1 MIRCVILKLKEM
13 RFLSVLFFFMV
24 SCLGYAQV
32 TITGVITD
40 ENSLPLKDAH
50 VHIANKTTSTN
61 ASGSYVLSGIPMGKQ
76 KLYISYIGYD
86 AIEEILEI
94 STDLTINRQ
103 MQIDITKLDAVVIQ
117 QITNTKSVS
126 SNEQIL
132 KSATIE
138 KFSNQTLG
146 DALKEVSGVSI
157 LKTGSTIVKPVINGL
172 HSSRV
177 PIINN
182 NVRLEDQQWG
192 TEHAPNFD
200 INSAGKITVIKGAS
214 ALQYGGDAIGGVV
227 IIEPEIIK
235 KDTLVGKT
243 ILNLASN
250 GRGGSLS
257 SSIQK
262 GNQYGWSWNALGTFK
277 YLGDRETPEY
287 VLSNT
292 GNREQNF
299 SGGFRFAKEKY
310 NFNAM
315 YSFYNAQIGILRAS
329 HIGNVNDLYNSI
341 NNQQPIVT
349 EPFTYTIDVP
359 KQEVQHHL
367 AKINYQRWLNDNSS
381 IDLQYAFQFNNRLE
395 FDIRRSSA
403 NNDKAALD
411 LELATHTFLSDYK
424 TSIGNWKL
432 KSGLNLGYQNN
443 FANPKTGVRPLIP
456 SYEKWDAGLYGISV
470 YKFDNA
476 TSLESGIR
484 YDFSTIEA
492 TKYYLKSRWMERG
505 YDAEFSNFIV
515 GEDGNQWLTKPNFD
529 YHNISANIGLKKQFH
544 HEMEWLINVSLA
556 SRNPNPSELFSDGLH
571 HSTGQIELGDLRL
584 KKEQAYKF
592 NTTFKKDWKSFTFQ
606 INPFVNRIANFMYLQ
621 PIGFE
626 TTIRGAFP
634 VWEFKQTEALL
645 TGLDVNTTW
654 NISNHFSH
662 ELGMA
667 YVNGQN
673 LSTDEYLIDMP
684 PFVMNNKIQYKNESW
699 FNFVSELKSELVFRQ
714 SQFPNY
720 NFETNIVVNDELSP
734 VLVDIS
740 SSPKGYHLLHLYSE
754 MTFKISPKNSLTTS
768 FSIQNLTNTTYR
780 DYLNRQRFFADEMG
794 RNIQIQLKFN
804 Y

>member
-1 MIRCVILKLKEM
+1 MIRCCSFKLKEM
-13 RFLSVLFFFMV
+13 RFLSILFFFLV
-24 SCLGYAQV
+24 GFFGYAQV
-32 TITGVITD
+32 TITGVISD
-40 ENSLPLKDAH
+40 ENGLPLRDAH
-50 VHIANKTTSTN
+50 VHIANKTTSTDVN
-61 ASGSYVLSGIPMGKQ
+61 GSYVLSGIPKGKQ
-76 KLYISYIGYD
+76 KLYISFIGYH
-86 AIEEILEI
+86 AIEETIEI

-103 MQIDITKLDAVVIQ
+103 LILDVTKLDD
-117 QITNTKSVS
+117 ITIRQLSNSKSES
-126 SNEQIL
+126 SNEQVL

-146 DALKEVSGVSI
+146 EALKEVSGVSI

-172 HSSRV
+172 HSNRV

-200 INSAGKITVIKGAS
+200 INAAGKITVIKGAS
-214 ALQYGGDAIGGVV
+214 ALQYGGDAIGGIVV
-227 IIEPEIIK
+227 IEPEVIK

-250 GRGGSLS
+250 GMAGSLS
-257 SSIQK
+257 SSLQK
-262 GNQYGWSWNALGTFK
+262 GNRYGWSWNALGTFK
-277 YLGDRETPEY
+277 YLGDSETPDY
-287 VLSNT
+287 VLSNS

-299 SGGFRFAKEKY
+299 SGGIRYAQEKY

-315 YSFYNAQIGILRAS
+315 YSFYNAQIGIIKAS

-341 NNQQPIVT
+341 NNQQPSVI
-349 EPFTYTIDVP
+349 EPFTYSIDAP

-367 AKINYQRWLNDNSS
+367 AKVNYQRWMSENTS
-381 IDLQYAFQFNNRLE
+381 IDFQYAFQFNNRLE
-395 FDIRRSSA
+395 FDVRRSSA

-411 LELATHTFLSDYK
+411 LQLATHTFLANYR
-424 TSIGNWKL
+424 TNVGNWRL

-456 SYEKWDAGLYGISV
+456 SYQKLDAGLYGIAV
-470 YKFDNA
+470 YKFDYA

-484 YDFSTIEA
+484 YDFSTIKA
-492 TKYYLKSRWMERG
+492 TKYYLKSRWNERG
-505 YDAEFSNFIV
+505 YDAEFSHFIV
-515 GEDGNQWLTKPNFD
+515 GDEGNQWLTKPTFD
-529 YHNISANIGLKKQFH
+529 YHNITANIGFRKQFH
-544 HEMEWLINVSLA
+544 HEMEWLVNVSLA

-584 KKEQAYKF
+584 EKEQAYKF
-592 NTTFKKDWKSFTFQ
+592 NTTFKKDWKSFQ
-606 INPFVNRIANFMYLQ
+606 VQLNPFINRISNFIYLQ
-621 PIGFE
+621 PTGFE

-645 TGLDVNTTW
+645 AGFDVNTKW
-654 NISNHFSH
+654 EISNHFSH

-684 PFVMNNKIQYKNESW
+684 PFVINNKIQYKNESW
-699 FNFVSELKSELVFRQ
+699 FNFLGELKSEIVFRQ
-714 SQFPNY
+714 NQFPNY
-720 NFETNIVVNDELSP
+720 NFETNIVVNNTLTP
-734 VLVDIS
+734 VIVDIS
-740 SSPKGYHLLHLYSE
+740 SPPNGYHLLHLYSE
-754 MTFKISPKNSLTTS
+754 MTFKINKRNSLTTS
-768 FSIQNLTNTTYR
+768 FSIQNIMNTTYR
-780 DYLNRQRFFADEMG
+780 DYLNRQRFYADEMG
-794 RNIQIQLKFN
+794 RNVQIQLKFN

>member
-1 MIRCVILKLKEM
+1 MIRCCSFKLKEM
-13 RFLSVLFFFMV
+13 RFLSILFFFLV
-24 SCLGYAQV
+24 GFFGYAQV
-32 TITGVITD
+32 TVTGVISD
-40 ENSLPLKDAH
+40 ENGLPLRDAH
-50 VHIANKTTSTN
+50 VHIANKTTSTDVN
-61 ASGSYVLSGIPMGKQ
+61 GSYVLSGIPKGKQ
-76 KLYISYIGYD
+76 KLYISFIGYH
-86 AIEEILEI
+86 AIEETIEI

-103 MQIDITKLDAVVIQ
+103 LKLDVTKLDD
-117 QITNTKSVS
+117 ITIRQLSNSKSES
-126 SNEQIL
+126 SNEQVL

-146 DALKEVSGVSI
+146 EALKEVSGVSI

-172 HSSRV
+172 HSNRV

-192 TEHAPNFD
+192 TEHAPNLD

-214 ALQYGGDAIGGVV
+214 ALQYGGDAIGGIVV
-227 IIEPEIIK
+227 IEPEVIK

-250 GRGGSLS
+250 GMGGSLS
-257 SSIQK
+257 SSLQK
-262 GNQYGWSWNALGTFK
+262 GNRYGWSWNALGTFK
-277 YLGDRETPEY
+277 YLGDRETPDY
-287 VLSNT
+287 VLSNS

-299 SGGFRFAKEKY
+299 SGGIRYAQEKY

-315 YSFYNAQIGILRAS
+315 YSFYNAQIGIIKAS

-341 NNQQPIVT
+341 NNQQPSVI
-349 EPFTYTIDVP
+349 EPFTYSIDAP

-367 AKINYQRWLNDNSS
+367 AKLNYQRWLSENAS
-381 IDLQYAFQFNNRLE
+381 IDFQYAFQFNNRLE
-395 FDIRRSSA
+395 FDVRRSSA

-411 LELATHTFLSDYK
+411 LQLATHTFLADYK
-424 TSIGNWKL
+424 TNIGNWRL

-456 SYEKWDAGLYGISV
+456 SYEKLDAGLYGIAV
-470 YKFDNA
+470 YKLDNA

-492 TKYYLKSRWMERG
+492 TKYYLKSRWNERG
-505 YDAEFSNFIV
+505 YDAEFSHFIV
-515 GEDGNQWLTKPNFD
+515 GDEGNQWLTKPTFD
-529 YHNISANIGLKKQFH
+529 YHNITANIGFRKQFH
-544 HEMEWLINVSLA
+544 HEMEWLVNVSLA

-571 HSTGQIELGDLRL
+571 HSTGQVELGDLRL

-592 NTTFKKDWKSFTFQ
+592 NTTFNKDWKSFRIQ
-606 INPFVNRIANFMYLQ
+606 INPFINRISNFIYLQ
-621 PIGFE
+621 PTGFE

-645 TGLDVNTTW
+645 AGFDVNTKW
-654 NISNHFSH
+654 EISNHFSH

-684 PFVMNNKIQYKNESW
+684 PFVITNKIQYKKESW
-699 FNFVSELKSELVFRQ
+699 FNFVGELKSEVVFRQ
-714 SQFPNY
+714 NQFPNY
-720 NFETNIVVNDELSP
+720 NFETNIVVDDALTP

-740 SSPKGYHLLHLYSE
+740 SPPKGYHLLHFYSE
-754 MTFKISPKNSLTTS
+754 MTFKINKKNSLTTS
-768 FSIQNLTNTTYR
+768 LSIQNIMNTTYR
-780 DYLNRQRFFADEMG
+780 DYLNRQRFYADEMG
-794 RNIQIQLKFN
+794 RNVQIQLKFN

>member
-1 MIRCVILKLKEM
+1 MIRCCSFKLKEM
-13 RFLSVLFFFMV
+13 RFLSIKFFFLV
-24 SCLGYAQV
+24 GFFGYAQV
-32 TITGVITD
+32 TITGVISD
-40 ENSLPLKDAH
+40 ENGLPLRDAH
-50 VHIANKTTSTN
+50 VHIANKTTSTDIN
-61 ASGSYVLSGIPMGKQ
+61 GSYVLSGIPKGKQ
-76 KLYISYIGYD
+76 KLYISFIGYH
-86 AIEEILEI
+86 AIEETIEI
-94 STDLTINRQ
+94 SSDLTINRQ
-103 MQIDITKLDAVVIQ
+103 LKLDVTKLDDITIQ
-117 QITNTKSVS
+117 HLSNSKSES
-126 SNEQIL
+126 SNEQVL

-146 DALKEVSGVSI
+146 EALKEVSGVSI

-172 HSSRV
+172 HSNRV

-200 INSAGKITVIKGAS
+200 INAAGKITVIKGAS
-214 ALQYGGDAIGGVV
+214 ALQYGGDAIGGIV
-227 IIEPEIIK
+227 IIEPEVIK

-250 GRGGSLS
+250 GMGGSLS
-257 SSIQK
+257 SSLQK
-262 GNQYGWSWNALGTFK
+262 GKRYGWSWNALGTFK
-277 YLGDRETPEY
+277 YLGDRETPDY
-287 VLSNT
+287 VLSNS

-299 SGGFRFAKEKY
+299 SGGIRYAQEKY

-315 YSFYNAQIGILRAS
+315 YSFYNAQIGIIKAS

-341 NNQQPIVT
+341 NNQQPSVI
-349 EPFTYTIDVP
+349 EPFTYSIDAP

-367 AKINYQRWLNDNSS
+367 AKLNYQRWLSENSS
-381 IDLQYAFQFNNRLE
+381 IDFQYAFQFNNRLE
-395 FDIRRSSA
+395 FDVRRSSA

-411 LELATHTFLSDYK
+411 LQLATHTFLTDYK

-443 FANPKTGVRPLIP
+443 FANPETGVRPLIP
-456 SYEKWDAGLYGISV
+456 SYEKLDASLYGIAV

-492 TKYYLKSRWMERG
+492 TKYYLKSRWNERG
-505 YDAEFSNFIV
+505 YDAEFSHFIV
-515 GEDGNQWLTKPNFD
+515 GEEGNQWLTKPTFD
-529 YHNISANIGLKKQFH
+529 YHNITANIGFRKQFH
-544 HEMEWLINVSLA
+544 HEMEWLVNVSLA

-584 KKEQAYKF
+584 EKEQAYKF
-592 NTTFKKDWKSFTFQ
+592 NTTFKKDWKSFQ
-606 INPFVNRIANFMYLQ
+606 AQLNPFINRISNFIYLQ
-621 PIGFE
+621 PTGFE

-645 TGLDVNTTW
+645 TGFDVNSKW
-654 NISNHFSH
+654 DISNHFSH
-662 ELGMA
+662 ELGLA

-684 PFVMNNKIQYKNESW
+684 PFVINNKIQYKNQSW
-699 FNFVSELKSELVFRQ
+699 FNFVSELKSEIVFRQ
-714 SQFPNY
+714 NQFPNY
-720 NFETNIVVNDELSP
+720 NFETNIVVNNELTP

-740 SSPKGYHLLHLYSE
+740 SPPKGYHLLHFYSE
-754 MTFKISPKNSLTTS
+754 MTFKINKKNSLTTS
-768 FSIQNLTNTTYR
+768 FSVQNIMNTTYR
-780 DYLNRQRFFADEMG
+780 DYLNRQRFYVDEMD
-794 RNIQIQLKFN
+794 RNVQIQLKFN

>member
-1 MIRCVILKLKEM
+1 M
-13 RFLSVLFFFMV
+13 RFLSILFFFLV
-24 SCLGYAQV
+24 GYFGYAQV
-32 TITGVITD
+32 TITGVISD
-40 ENSLPLKDAH
+40 ENGLPLRDAH
-50 VHIANKTTSTN
+50 VHIANKTTSTDVN
-61 ASGSYVLSGIPMGKQ
+61 GSYVLSGIPKGKQ
-76 KLYISYIGYD
+76 KLYISFIGYH
-86 AIEEILEI
+86 AIEETIEI

-103 MQIDITKLDAVVIQ
+103 LKLDITKLDD
-117 QITNTKSVS
+117 ITIRQLSNSKSES
-126 SNEQIL
+126 SNEQVL

-146 DALKEVSGVSI
+146 EALKEVSGVSI

-172 HSSRV
+172 HSNRV

-214 ALQYGGDAIGGVV
+214 ALQYGGDAIGGIVV
-227 IIEPEIIK
+227 IEPEVIK
-235 KDTLVGKT
+235 KDTLVVKT

-250 GRGGSLS
+250 GMGGSLS
-257 SSIQK
+257 SSLQK
-262 GNQYGWSWNALGTFK
+262 GNRYGWSWNALGTFK
-277 YLGDRETPEY
+277 YLGDRETPDY
-287 VLSNT
+287 VLSNS

-299 SGGFRFAKEKY
+299 SGGIRYAQEKY

-315 YSFYNAQIGILRAS
+315 YSFYNAQIGIIKAS

-341 NNQQPIVT
+341 NNQQPSVI
-349 EPFTYTIDVP
+349 EPFTYSIDAP

-367 AKINYQRWLNDNSS
+367 AKVNYQRWLNENAS
-381 IDLQYAFQFNNRLE
+381 IDFQYSFQFNNRLE
-395 FDIRRSSA
+395 FDVRRSSA

-411 LELATHTFLSDYK
+411 LQLATHTFLADYK
-424 TSIGNWKL
+424 TNIGNWRL

-456 SYEKWDAGLYGISV
+456 SYEKLDAGLYGIAV

-492 TKYYLKSRWMERG
+492 TKYYLKSRWTERG
-505 YDAEFSNFIV
+505 YDAEFSHFIV
-515 GEDGNQWLTKPNFD
+515 DEEGNQWLTKPTFD
-529 YHNISANIGLKKQFH
+529 YHNITANIGFRKQFH
-544 HEMEWLINVSLA
+544 HEMEWLVNVSLA

-571 HSTGQIELGDLRL
+571 HSTGQVELGDLRL

-592 NTTFKKDWKSFTFQ
+592 NTTFNKDWKSFRLQ
-606 INPFVNRIANFMYLQ
+606 INPFINRISNFIYLQ
-621 PIGFE
+621 PTGFE

-645 TGLDVNTTW
+645 TGFDVNTKW

-673 LSTDEYLIDMP
+673 LSTNEYLIDMP
-684 PFVMNNKIQYKNESW
+684 PFVINNKIQYKKESW
-699 FNFVSELKSELVFRQ
+699 FGFVSELKSEVVFRQ
-714 SQFPNY
+714 NQFPNY
-720 NFETNIVVNDELSP
+720 NFETNIVTNNTLTP
-734 VLVDIS
+734 VVVDIS
-740 SSPKGYHLLHLYSE
+740 SPPKGYHLLHFYSE
-754 MTFKISPKNSLTTS
+754 MTFKINKKNSLTTS
-768 FSIQNLTNTTYR
+768 FSVQNIMNTTYR
-780 DYLNRQRFFADEMG
+780 DYLNRQRFYVDEMG
-794 RNIQIQLKFN
+794 RNVQVQLKFN

>member
-1 MIRCVILKLKEM
+1 M
-13 RFLSVLFFFMV
+13 RFLSILFFFLV
-24 SCLGYAQV
+24 GFFGYAQV
-32 TITGVITD
+32 TITGVISD
-40 ENSLPLKDAH
+40 ENGLPLRDAH
-50 VHIANKTTSTN
+50 VHIANKTTSTDAN
-61 ASGSYVLSGIPMGKQ
+61 GTYVLSGIPKGKQ
-76 KLYISYIGYD
+76 KLYISFIGYY
-86 AIEEILEI
+86 AIEETIEI

-103 MQIDITKLDAVVIQ
+103 LKLDVTKLDD
-117 QITNTKSVS
+117 ITIRQLSNSKSES
-126 SNEQIL
+126 SNEQVL

-146 DALKEVSGVSI
+146 EALKEVSGVSI

-172 HSSRV
+172 HSNRV

-200 INSAGKITVIKGAS
+200 INAAGKITVIKGAS
-214 ALQYGGDAIGGVV
+214 ALQYGGDAIGGIVV
-227 IIEPEIIK
+227 IEPEVIK

-250 GRGGSLS
+250 GMGGSLS
-257 SSIQK
+257 SSLQK
-262 GNQYGWSWNALGTFK
+262 GNRYGWSWNALGTFK
-277 YLGDRETPEY
+277 YLGDRETPDY
-287 VLSNT
+287 VLSNS

-299 SGGFRFAKEKY
+299 SGGIRYAQEKY

-315 YSFYNAQIGILRAS
+315 YSFYNAQIGIIKAS

-341 NNQQPIVT
+341 NNQQPSVI
-349 EPFTYTIDVP
+349 EPFTYSIDAP

-367 AKINYQRWLNDNSS
+367 AKVNYQRWLSENTS
-381 IDLQYAFQFNNRLE
+381 IDFQYAFQFNNRLE
-395 FDIRRSSA
+395 FDVRR
-403 NNDKAALD
+403 NEENTNKAALD
-411 LELATHTFLSDYK
+411 LQLATHTFLTDYK
-424 TSIGNWKL
+424 TSIGNWRL

-456 SYEKWDAGLYGISV
+456 SYEKLDAGLYGIAV

-492 TKYYLKSRWMERG
+492 TKYYLKSRWTERG
-505 YDAEFSNFIV
+505 YDAEFAHFIV
-515 GEDGNQWLTKPNFD
+515 GEEGNQWLTKPTFD
-529 YHNISANIGLKKQFH
+529 YHNITANIGFRKQFH
-544 HEMEWLINVSLA
+544 HEMEWLVNVSLA

-592 NTTFKKDWKSFTFQ
+592 NTTFNKDWKSFSIQ
-606 INPFVNRIANFMYLQ
+606 INPFINRISNFIYLQ
-621 PIGFE
+621 PTGFE

-645 TGLDVNTTW
+645 TGFDVNSKW
-654 NISNHFSH
+654 EISNHFSH
-662 ELGMA
+662 ELGLA

-684 PFVMNNKIQYKNESW
+684 PFVINNKIRYKKESW
-699 FNFVSELKSELVFRQ
+699 FNFVSELKSEIVFRQ
-714 SQFPNY
+714 NQFPNY
-720 NFETNIVVNDELSP
+720 NFETNIVIDDALTP

-740 SSPKGYHLLHLYSE
+740 SPPKGYHLLHFYSE
-754 MTFKISPKNSLTTS
+754 MTFKINKKNSLTTS
-768 FSIQNLTNTTYR
+768 FSVQNIMNTTYR
-780 DYLNRQRFFADEMG
+780 DYLNRQRFYADEMG
-794 RNIQIQLKFN
+794 RNVQIQLKFN

>member
-1 MIRCVILKLKEM
+1 M
-13 RFLSVLFFFMV
+13 RFISILFFFLV
-24 SCLGYAQV
+24 GFFGYAQV
-32 TITGVITD
+32 TITGVISD
-40 ENSLPLKDAH
+40 ENGLPLRDAH
-50 VHIANKTTSTN
+50 VHIANKTTSTDVN
-61 ASGSYVLSGIPMGKQ
+61 GSYVLSDIPKGKQ
-76 KLYISYIGYD
+76 KLYISFIGYHGI
-86 AIEEILEI
+86 AETIEI

-103 MQIDITKLDAVVIQ
+103 LKLDVTKLEDITIQ
-117 QITNTKSVS
+117 QLSNSKSES
-126 SNEQIL
+126 SNEQVL

-146 DALKEVSGVSI
+146 EALKEVSGVSI

-172 HSSRV
+172 HSNRV

-200 INSAGKITVIKGAS
+200 INTAGKITVIKGAS
-214 ALQYGGDAIGGVV
+214 ALQYGGDAIGGIVV
-227 IIEPEIIK
+227 IEPEVIK

-243 ILNLASN
+243 ILNLATN
-250 GRGGSLS
+250 GMGGSLS
-257 SSIQK
+257 SSLQK
-262 GNQYGWSWNALGTFK
+262 GNRYGWSWNALGTFK
-277 YLGDRETPEY
+277 YLGDRETPDY
-287 VLSNT
+287 VLSNS

-299 SGGFRFAKEKY
+299 SGGIRFAKEKY

-315 YSFYNAQIGILRAS
+315 YSFYNAQIGIIKAS

-341 NNQQPIVT
+341 NNQQPSVIV
-349 EPFTYTIDVP
+349 PFSYSIDAP

-367 AKINYQRWLNDNSS
+367 AKINFQRWLSENTS

-395 FDIRRSSA
+395 FDVRRTSTTTK
-403 NNDKAALD
+403 KAALD
-411 LELATHTFLSDYK
+411 LQLATHTFLADYK
-424 TSIGNWKL
+424 TVIGNWRL

-443 FANPKTGVRPLIP
+443 FANPETGVRPLIP
-456 SYEKWDAGLYGISV
+456 SYEKLDAGLYGIAV

-492 TKYYLKSRWMERG
+492 TKYYLKSRWIERG
-505 YDAEFSNFIV
+505 YDAEFSHFIV
-515 GEDGNQWLTKPNFD
+515 GDEGNQWLTKPTFD
-529 YHNISANIGLKKQFH
+529 YHNFTANIGFKKQLH
-544 HEMEWLINVSLA
+544 HEMEWLVNVSLA

-584 KKEQAYKF
+584 EKEQAYKF
-592 NTTFKKDWKSFTFQ
+592 NTTFKKDWKLFQ
-606 INPFVNRIANFMYLQ
+606 VQLNPFINRISNFIYLQ

-645 TGLDVNTTW
+645 TGFDVNTKWT
-654 NISNHFSH
+654 ISNHFSH
-662 ELGMA
+662 ELGLA

-684 PFVMNNKIQYKNESW
+684 PLVINNKIQYKNESW
-699 FNFVSELKSELVFRQ
+699 FNLVAELKSELVFRQ
-714 SQFPNY
+714 NHFPNY
-720 NFETNIVVNDELSP
+720 NFETNIIVNNALTP

-740 SSPKGYHLLHLYSE
+740 SPPKGYHLLHFYSE
-754 MTFKISPKNSLTTS
+754 MTFKINKKNSLTTS
-768 FSIQNLTNTTYR
+768 FSVQNIGNTTYR
-780 DYLNRQRFFADEMG
+780 DYLNRQRFFVDEMG

>member
-1 MIRCVILKLKEM
+1 M
-13 RFLSVLFFFMV
+13 RFLSILFFFLV
-24 SCLGYAQV
+24 GFFGYAQV
-32 TITGVITD
+32 TITGVISD
-40 ENSLPLKDAH
+40 ENGLPLRDAH
-50 VHIANKTTSTN
+50 VHIANKTTSTDVN
-61 ASGSYVLSGIPMGKQ
+61 GSYVLSGIPKGKQ
-76 KLYISYIGYD
+76 KLYISFIGYN
-86 AIEEILEI
+86 AIAETIEI

-103 MQIDITKLDAVVIQ
+103 LKLDVTKLEDITIQ
-117 QITNTKSVS
+117 QLSNSKSES
-126 SNEQIL
+126 SNEQVL

-146 DALKEVSGVSI
+146 EALKEVSGVSI

-200 INSAGKITVIKGAS
+200 INAAGKITVIKGAS
-214 ALQYGGDAIGGVV
+214 ALQYGGDAIGGIVV
-227 IIEPEIIK
+227 IEPEVIK

-243 ILNLASN
+243 ILNLATN
-250 GRGGSLS
+250 GMGGSLS
-257 SSIQK
+257 SSLQK
-262 GNQYGWSWNALGTFK
+262 GNRYGWSWNALGTFK
-277 YLGDRETPEY
+277 YLGDRETHDY
-287 VLSNT
+287 VLSNS

-299 SGGFRFAKEKY
+299 SGGIRFAKEKY

-315 YSFYNAQIGILRAS
+315 YSFYNAQIGIIKAS

-341 NNQQPIVT
+341 NNQQPSVI
-349 EPFTYTIDVP
+349 EPFSYSIDAP

-367 AKINYQRWLNDNSS
+367 AKINFQRWLSENTS

-395 FDIRRSSA
+395 FDVRRTSA
-403 NNDKAALD
+403 TTKKAALD
-411 LELATHTFLSDYK
+411 LQLATHTFLADYK
-424 TSIGNWKL
+424 KVIGNWRL

-443 FANPKTGVRPLIP
+443 FASPETGVRPLIP
-456 SYEKWDAGLYGISV
+456 SYEKLDAGIYGIAV

-492 TKYYLKSRWMERG
+492 TKYYLKSRWIERG
-505 YDAEFSNFIV
+505 YDAEFSHFIV
-515 GEDGNQWLTKPNFD
+515 GDEGNQWLTKPTFD
-529 YHNISANIGLKKQFH
+529 YHNFTANIGFKKQLH
-544 HEMEWLINVSLA
+544 HEMEWLVNVSLA

-584 KKEQAYKF
+584 EKEQAYKF
-592 NTTFKKDWKSFTFQ
+592 NTTFKKDWKLFQ
-606 INPFVNRIANFMYLQ
+606 VQLNPFINRISNFIYLQ

-645 TGLDVNTTW
+645 TGFDVNTKWT
-654 NISNHFSH
+654 ISNHFSH
-662 ELGMA
+662 ELGLA

-673 LSTDEYLIDMP
+673 LNTNEYLIDMP
-684 PFVMNNKIQYKNESW
+684 PFVINNKIQYKNESW
-699 FNFVSELKSELVFRQ
+699 FNLVAGLKSELVFRQ
-714 SQFPNY
+714 NHFPNY
-720 NFETNIVVNDELSP
+720 NFETNIIVNNALTP

-740 SSPKGYHLLHLYSE
+740 FPPKGYHLLHFYSE
-754 MTFKISPKNSLTTS
+754 MTFKINKKNSLTTS
-768 FSIQNLTNTTYR
+768 YSVQNIGNTTYR
-780 DYLNRQRFFADEMG
+780 DYLNRQRFFVDEMG

>member
-1 MIRCVILKLKEM
+1 M
-13 RFLSVLFFFMV
+13 RFLSILFFFLV
-24 SCLGYAQV
+24 GFFGYAQV
-32 TITGVITD
+32 TITGVISD
-40 ENSLPLKDAH
+40 ENGLPLRDAH
-50 VHIANKTTSTN
+50 VHIANKTTSTDVN
-61 ASGSYVLSGIPMGKQ
+61 GSYVLSDIPKGKQ
-76 KLYISYIGYD
+76 KLYISFIGYY
-86 AIEEILEI
+86 AIEETIEI

-103 MQIDITKLDAVVIQ
+103 LKLDITKLDDITIQ
-117 QITNTKSVS
+117 QLSNSKSES
-126 SNEQIL
+126 SNEQVL
-132 KSATIE
+132 KSAIIE

-146 DALKEVSGVSI
+146 EALKEVSGVSI

-172 HSSRV
+172 HSNRV

-200 INSAGKITVIKGAS
+200 INAAGKITVIKGAS
-214 ALQYGGDAIGGVV
+214 ALQYGGDAIGGIVV
-227 IIEPEIIK
+227 IEPEVIK

-250 GRGGSLS
+250 GMGGSLS
-257 SSIQK
+257 SSLQK
-262 GNQYGWSWNALGTFK
+262 GNRYGWSWNALGTFK
-277 YLGDRETPEY
+277 YLGDRETPDY
-287 VLSNT
+287 VLSNS

-299 SGGFRFAKEKY
+299 SGGIRFAKEKY

-315 YSFYNAQIGILRAS
+315 YSFYNAQIGIIKAS

-341 NNQQPIVT
+341 NNQEPSVI
-349 EPFTYTIDVP
+349 EPFTYSIDAP

-367 AKINYQRWLNDNSS
+367 AKVNYQRWLNENTS

-395 FDIRRSSA
+395 FDVRR
-403 NNDKAALD
+403 NDENTNKAALD
-411 LELATHTFLSDYK
+411 LQLATHTFLADYK
-424 TSIGNWKL
+424 TNVGNWRL

-456 SYEKWDAGLYGISV
+456 SYEKLDAGLYGIAV

-484 YDFSTIEA
+484 YDFSTITA
-492 TKYYLKSRWMERG
+492 TKYYLKSRWTERG
-505 YDAEFSNFIV
+505 YDAEFSHFIV
-515 GEDGNQWLTKPNFD
+515 GEEGNQWLTKPTFD
-529 YHNISANIGLKKQFH
+529 YHNITANIGFRKQFY
-544 HEMEWLINVSLA
+544 HEMEWLVNVSLA

-584 KKEQAYKF
+584 EKEQAYKF
-592 NTTFKKDWKSFTFQ
+592 NTTFNKDWKSFQ
-606 INPFVNRIANFMYLQ
+606 VQLNPFINRISNFIYLQ
-621 PIGFE
+621 PTGFE

-645 TGLDVNTTW
+645 TGFDVNTKW
-654 NISNHFSH
+654 EISNHFSH
-662 ELGMA
+662 ELGLA

-684 PFVMNNKIQYKNESW
+684 PFVINNKIQYKNESW
-699 FNFVSELKSELVFRQ
+699 FNFVSELKSEIVFRQ
-714 SQFPNY
+714 NQFPNY
-720 NFETNIVVNDELSP
+720 NFETNIVVDDALTP

-740 SSPKGYHLLHLYSE
+740 SPPKGYHLLHFYSE
-754 MTFKISPKNSLTTS
+754 MTFKINKKNSLTTS
-768 FSIQNLTNTTYR
+768 FSVQNIGNTTYR
-780 DYLNRQRFFADEMG
+780 DYLNLQRFFVDEMG

>member
-1 MIRCVILKLKEM
+1 M
-13 RFLSVLFFFMV
+13 RFLSILFFFLV
-24 SCLGYAQV
+24 GFFGYAQV
-32 TITGVITD
+32 TITGVISD
-40 ENSLPLKDAH
+40 ENGLPLRDAH
-50 VHIANKTTSTN
+50 VHIANKTTSTDAN
-61 ASGSYVLSGIPMGKQ
+61 GTYVLSGIPKGKQ
-76 KLYISYIGYD
+76 KLYISFIGYH
-86 AIEEILEI
+86 AIEETIEI

-103 MQIDITKLDAVVIQ
+103 LKLDITKLDD
-117 QITNTKSVS
+117 ITIRQLSNSKSES
-126 SNEQIL
+126 SNEQVL

-146 DALKEVSGVSI
+146 EALKEVSGVSI

-172 HSSRV
+172 HSNRV

-214 ALQYGGDAIGGVV
+214 ALQYGGDAIGGIVV
-227 IIEPEIIK
+227 IEPEVIK

-250 GRGGSLS
+250 GMGGSLS
-257 SSIQK
+257 SGLQK
-262 GNQYGWSWNALGTFK
+262 GNRYGWSWNALGTFK
-277 YLGDRETPEY
+277 YLGDRETPDY
-287 VLSNT
+287 VLSNS

-299 SGGFRFAKEKY
+299 SGGIHYAQEKY

-315 YSFYNAQIGILRAS
+315 YSFYNAQIGIIKAS

-341 NNQQPIVT
+341 DNQQPSVI
-349 EPFTYTIDVP
+349 EPFTYSIDAP

-367 AKINYQRWLNDNSS
+367 AKLNYQRWLSENTS
-381 IDLQYAFQFNNRLE
+381 IDFQYAFQFNNRLE
-395 FDIRRSSA
+395 FDVRRSSA

-411 LELATHTFLSDYK
+411 LQLATHTFLADYK
-424 TSIGNWKL
+424 TNIRNWRL

-456 SYEKWDAGLYGISV
+456 SYEKLDAGLYGIAV

-492 TKYYLKSRWMERG
+492 TKYYLKSRWTERG
-505 YDAEFSNFIV
+505 YDAEFSHFIV
-515 GEDGNQWLTKPNFD
+515 GEEGNQWLTKPTFD
-529 YHNISANIGLKKQFH
+529 YHNITANIGFRKQFH
-544 HEMEWLINVSLA
+544 HEMEWLVNVSLA

-584 KKEQAYKF
+584 EKEQAYKF
-592 NTTFKKDWKSFTFQ
+592 NTTFKKDWKSFSIQ
-606 INPFVNRIANFMYLQ
+606 INPFINRISNFIYLQ
-621 PIGFE
+621 PTGFE

-645 TGLDVNTTW
+645 TGFDVNTKW
-654 NISNHFSH
+654 EISNHFSH
-662 ELGMA
+662 ELGLA

-684 PFVMNNKIQYKNESW
+684 PFVINNKIQFKKESW
-699 FNFVSELKSELVFRQ
+699 LNFVSELKSEIVFRQ
-714 SQFPNY
+714 NQFPNY
-720 NFETNIVVNDELSP
+720 NFETNIIVDDELTP

-740 SSPKGYHLLHLYSE
+740 SPPKGYHLLHFYSE
-754 MTFKISPKNSLTTS
+754 MTFKINKKNSLTTS
-768 FSIQNLTNTTYR
+768 FSVQNIMNTTYR
-780 DYLNRQRFFADEMG
+780 DYLNRQRFFVDEMG
-794 RNIQIQLKFN
+794 RNVQIQLKFN

>member
-1 MIRCVILKLKEM
+1 M
-13 RFLSVLFFFMV
+13 RFLSILFFFLV
-24 SCLGYAQV
+24 GFFGYAQV
-32 TITGVITD
+32 TITGVISD
-40 ENSLPLKDAH
+40 ENGLPLRDAH
-50 VHIANKTTSTN
+50 VHIANKTTSTDVN
-61 ASGSYVLSGIPMGKQ
+61 GSYVLSGIPKGKQ
-76 KLYISYIGYD
+76 KLYISFIGYHGI
-86 AIEEILEI
+86 AETIEI

-103 MQIDITKLDAVVIQ
+103 LKLDVTKLEDITIQ
-117 QITNTKSVS
+117 QLSNSKSES
-126 SNEQIL
+126 SNEQVL

-146 DALKEVSGVSI
+146 EALKEVSGVSI

-200 INSAGKITVIKGAS
+200 INTAGKITVIKGAS
-214 ALQYGGDAIGGVV
+214 ALQYGGDAIGGIVV
-227 IIEPEIIK
+227 IEPEVIK

-243 ILNLASN
+243 ILNLATN
-250 GRGGSLS
+250 GMGGSLS
-257 SSIQK
+257 SSLQK
-262 GNQYGWSWNALGTFK
+262 GNRYGWSWNALGTYK
-277 YLGDRETPEY
+277 YLGDRETPDY
-287 VLSNT
+287 VLSNS

-299 SGGFRFAKEKY
+299 SGGIRFAKEKY
-310 NFNAM
+310 NFNTM
-315 YSFYNAQIGILRAS
+315 YSFYNAQIGIIKAS

-341 NNQQPIVT
+341 NNQQPSVI
-349 EPFTYTIDVP
+349 EPFSYSIDAP

-367 AKINYQRWLNDNSS
+367 AKINFQRWLSENTS

-395 FDIRRSSA
+395 FDVRRTSTTTK
-403 NNDKAALD
+403 KAALD
-411 LELATHTFLSDYK
+411 LQLATHTFLADYK
-424 TSIGNWKL
+424 TVIGNWRL

-443 FANPKTGVRPLIP
+443 FANPETGVRPLIP
-456 SYEKWDAGLYGISV
+456 SYEKLDAGLYGIAV

-492 TKYYLKSRWMERG
+492 TKYYLKSRWIERG
-505 YDAEFSNFIV
+505 YDAEFSHFIV
-515 GEDGNQWLTKPNFD
+515 GDEGNQWLTKPTFD
-529 YHNISANIGLKKQFH
+529 YHNFTANIGFKKQLH
-544 HEMEWLINVSLA
+544 HEMEWLVNVSLA

-592 NTTFKKDWKSFTFQ
+592 NTTFKKDWKLFQ
-606 INPFVNRIANFMYLQ
+606 VQLNPFINRISNFIYLQ

-645 TGLDVNTTW
+645 TGFDVNTKWT
-654 NISNHFSH
+654 ISNHFSH
-662 ELGMA
+662 ELGLA

-673 LSTDEYLIDMP
+673 LSTDKYLIDMP
-684 PFVMNNKIQYKNESW
+684 PFVINNKIQYKNESW
-699 FNFVSELKSELVFRQ
+699 FNLVAELKSELVFRQ
-714 SQFPNY
+714 NHFPNY
-720 NFETNIVVNDELSP
+720 NFETNIIVNNALTP

-740 SSPKGYHLLHLYSE
+740 SPPKGYHLLHFYSE
-754 MTFKISPKNSLTTS
+754 MTFKINKKNSLITS
-768 FSIQNLTNTTYR
+768 FSVQNIMNTTYR
-780 DYLNRQRFFADEMG
+780 DYLNRQRFFVDEMG

>member
-1 MIRCVILKLKEM
+1 M
-13 RFLSVLFFFMV
+13 RFLSILFFFLV
-24 SCLGYAQV
+24 GFFGYAQV
-32 TITGVITD
+32 TITGVISD
-40 ENSLPLKDAH
+40 ENGLPLRDAH
-50 VHIANKTTSTN
+50 VHIANKTTSTDVN
-61 ASGSYVLSGIPMGKQ
+61 GSYVLSGIPKGKQ
-76 KLYISYIGYD
+76 KLYISFIGYHGI
-86 AIEEILEI
+86 AETIEI

-103 MQIDITKLDAVVIQ
+103 LKLDVTKLEDITIQ
-117 QITNTKSVS
+117 QLSNSKSES
-126 SNEQIL
+126 SNEQVL

-146 DALKEVSGVSI
+146 EALKEVSGVSI

-200 INSAGKITVIKGAS
+200 INAAGKITVIKGAS
-214 ALQYGGDAIGGVV
+214 ALQYGGDAIGGIVV
-227 IIEPEIIK
+227 IEPEVIK

-243 ILNLASN
+243 ILNLATN
-250 GRGGSLS
+250 GMGGSLS
-257 SSIQK
+257 LSLQK
-262 GNQYGWSWNALGTFK
+262 GNRYGWSWNALGTFK
-277 YLGDRETPEY
+277 YLGDRETPDY
-287 VLSNT
+287 VLSNS

-299 SGGFRFAKEKY
+299 SGGIRFVKEKY

-315 YSFYNAQIGILRAS
+315 YSFYNAQIGIIKAS

-341 NNQQPIVT
+341 NNQQPSVI
-349 EPFTYTIDVP
+349 EPFSYSIDAP

-367 AKINYQRWLNDNSS
+367 AKINFQRWLSENTS

-395 FDIRRSSA
+395 FDIRRTSTTTK
-403 NNDKAALD
+403 KAALD
-411 LELATHTFLSDYK
+411 LQLATHTFLADYK
-424 TSIGNWKL
+424 TVIGNWRL

-443 FANPKTGVRPLIP
+443 FANPETGVRPLIP
-456 SYEKWDAGLYGISV
+456 SYEKLDAGLYGIAV

-492 TKYYLKSRWMERG
+492 TKYYLKSRWIERG
-505 YDAEFSNFIV
+505 YDAEFSHFIV
-515 GEDGNQWLTKPNFD
+515 GDEGNQWLTKPTFD
-529 YHNISANIGLKKQFH
+529 YHNFTANIGFKKQLH
-544 HEMEWLINVSLA
+544 HEMEWLVNVSLA

-584 KKEQAYKF
+584 EKEQAYKF
-592 NTTFKKDWKSFTFQ
+592 NTTFKKDWKLFQ
-606 INPFVNRIANFMYLQ
+606 VQLNPFINRISNFIYLQ

-645 TGLDVNTTW
+645 TGFDVNTKWT
-654 NISNHFSH
+654 ISNHFSH
-662 ELGMA
+662 ELGLA

-673 LSTDEYLIDMP
+673 LNTNEYLIDMP
-684 PFVMNNKIQYKNESW
+684 PFVINNKIQYKNESW
-699 FNFVSELKSELVFRQ
+699 FNLVAELKSELVFRQ
-714 SQFPNY
+714 NHFPNY
-720 NFETNIVVNDELSP
+720 NFETNIIVNNALTP

-740 SSPKGYHLLHLYSE
+740 SPPKGYHLLHFYSE
-754 MTFKISPKNSLTTS
+754 ITFKINKKNSLTTS
-768 FSIQNLTNTTYR
+768 FSVQNIGNTTYR
-780 DYLNRQRFFADEMG
+780 DYLNRQRFFVDEMG

>member
-1 MIRCVILKLKEM
+1 M
-13 RFLSVLFFFMV
+13 RFLSILFFF
-24 SCLGYAQV
+24 LIGFFGYAQV
-32 TITGVITD
+32 TITGVISD
-40 ENSLPLKDAH
+40 ENGLPLRDAH
-50 VHIANKTTSTN
+50 VHIANKTTSTDEN
-61 ASGSYVLSGIPMGKQ
+61 GSYVLSGIPKGKQ
-76 KLYISYIGYD
+76 KLYISFIGYH
-86 AIEEILEI
+86 AIEETIEI

-103 MQIDITKLDAVVIQ
+103 LKLDITKLDNITIQ
-117 QITNTKSVS
+117 QISNSKSES
-126 SNEQIL
+126 SNEHVL

-172 HSSRV
+172 HSNRV

-200 INSAGKITVIKGAS
+200 INAAGKITVIKGAS
-214 ALQYGGDAIGGVV
+214 ALQYGGDAIGGIVV
-227 IIEPEIIK
+227 IEPEVIK
-235 KDTLVGKT
+235 KNTLVGKT

-250 GRGGSLS
+250 GMGGSLS
-257 SSIQK
+257 SSLQK
-262 GNQYGWSWNALGTFK
+262 GNRYGWSWNALGTLK
-277 YLGDRETPEY
+277 YLGDRETPNY
-287 VLSNT
+287 VMSNS

-299 SGGFRFAKEKY
+299 SGGVRFAQEKY
-310 NFNAM
+310 NFDAI
-315 YSFYNAQIGILRAS
+315 YSFYNAQIGIIKAS

-341 NNQQPIVT
+341 NNQQPSVI
-349 EPFTYTIDVP
+349 EPFTYSIDAP

-367 AKINYQRWLNDNSS
+367 AKVNYQRWLNENAS
-381 IDLQYAFQFNNRLE
+381 IDFQYAFQFNNRLE
-395 FDIRRSSA
+395 FDVRRSSA

-411 LELATHTFLSDYK
+411 LQLTTHTFLADYK
-424 TSIGNWKL
+424 TNIGNWRL
-432 KSGLNLGYQNN
+432 KSGFNLGYQNN
-443 FANPKTGVRPLIP
+443 FANPETGVRPLIP
-456 SYEKWDAGLYGISV
+456 SYEKLDTGLYGIAV

-492 TKYYLKSRWMERG
+492 TKYYLKSRWNERG
-505 YDAEFSNFIV
+505 YDAEFSHFIV
-515 GEDGNQWLTKPNFD
+515 GEEGNQWLTKPTFD
-529 YHNISANIGLKKQFH
+529 YHNITANIGFRKQLH
-544 HEMEWLINVSLA
+544 HEMEWLVNVSLA

-584 KKEQAYKF
+584 EKEQAYKF
-592 NTTFKKDWKSFTFQ
+592 NTTFNKDWKSFRIQ
-606 INPFVNRIANFMYLQ
+606 INPFINRISNFIYLQ
-621 PIGFE
+621 PTGFE

-634 VWEFKQTEALL
+634 VWEFKQTEVLL
-645 TGLDVNTTW
+645 TGFDINTKWKIT
-654 NISNHFSH
+654 NHFSH

-673 LSTDEYLIDMP
+673 LSSDDYLIDMP
-684 PFVMNNKIQYKNESW
+684 PFVINNKIQYKNESW
-699 FNFVSELKSELVFRQ
+699 FNLVTELKSELVFRQ
-714 SQFPNY
+714 NQFPNY
-720 NFETNIVVNDELSP
+720 NFETNIVVNNELTP

-740 SSPKGYHLLHLYSE
+740 SPPKGYHLLHFYSE
-754 MTFKISPKNSLTTS
+754 MTFKINKKNSLTTS
-768 FSIQNLTNTTYR
+768 FSLQNIMDTTYR
-780 DYLNRQRFFADEMG
+780 DYLNRQRFFVDEMG

>member
-1 MIRCVILKLKEM
+1 MIRCVTLKLKEM
-13 RFLSVLFFFMV
+13 RFLSILFFFMV
-24 SCLGYAQV
+24 SCFGYAQV
-32 TITGVITD
+32 TITGVISD
-40 ENSLPLKDAH
+40 ENGLPLKDAH

-61 ASGSYVLSGIPMGKQ
+61 TNGSYVLSGIPIGKQ
-76 KLYISYIGYD
+76 KLYISYIGYN

-94 STDLTINRQ
+94 SADLTINRQ
-103 MQIDITKLDAVVIQ
+103 MTIDITKLDTVVIQ
-117 QITNTKSVS
+117 QNTNSKSES

-157 LKTGSTIVKPVINGL
+157 LKTGSAIVKPVINGL
-172 HSSRV
+172 HSNRV

-214 ALQYGGDAIGGVV
+214 ALQYGGDAIGGIV

-262 GNQYGWSWNALGTFK
+262 GNRYGWSWNALGTFK
-277 YLGDRETPEY
+277 YLGDRETPDY
-287 VLSNT
+287 VLSNS

-299 SGGFRFAKEKY
+299 SGGIRFAQEKY
-310 NFNAM
+310 SFNVM

-341 NNQQPIVT
+341 NNQQPSSN
-349 EPFTYTIDVP
+349 EPFTYSIDAP

-395 FDIRRSSA
+395 FDIRRNSA

-411 LELATHTFLSDYK
+411 LQLETHTFLADYK
-424 TSIGNWKL
+424 TTVGKWRL
-432 KSGLNLGYQNN
+432 KSGTNLGYQNN

-456 SYEKWDAGLYGISV
+456 SYEKLDAGLYGIAV

-476 TSLESGIR
+476 TAIESGIR

-505 YDAEFSNFIV
+505 YDTEFSHFIV
-515 GEDGNQWLTKPNFD
+515 GEQGNQWLTKPSFD
-529 YHNISANIGLKKQFH
+529 YHNITANIGLKKQFH
-544 HEMEWLINVSLA
+544 HEMEWLVNVSLA

-592 NTTFKKDWKSFTFQ
+592 NTTFKKDWKSFSVQ
-606 INPFVNRIANFMYLQ
+606 INPFINRISNFMYLQ

-645 TGLDVNTTW
+645 TGFDVNTKW

-662 ELGMA
+662 ELGLA

-684 PFVMNNKIQYKNESW
+684 PFVMNNKILYKNESW

-714 SQFPNY
+714 NQFPDY
-720 NFETNIVVNDELSP
+720 NFETNIIVNNALTP

-740 SSPKGYHLLHLYSE
+740 SPPKGYHLLHFYSE
-754 MTFKISPKNSLTTS
+754 MTFKVGKKNSLTTS
-768 FSIQNLTNTTYR
+768 FSLQNITNTTYR

-794 RNIQIQLKFN
+794 RNVQIQLKFN

>member
-1 MIRCVILKLKEM
+1 M
-13 RFLSVLFFFMV
+13 RFLSILFFFLV
-24 SCLGYAQV
+24 GFFGYAQV
-32 TITGVITD
+32 TITGVISD
-40 ENSLPLKDAH
+40 ENGLPLRDAH
-50 VHIANKTTSTN
+50 VHIANKTTSTDVN
-61 ASGSYVLSGIPMGKQ
+61 GSYVLSGIPKGKQ
-76 KLYISYIGYD
+76 KLYISFIGYHGI
-86 AIEEILEI
+86 AETIEI

-103 MQIDITKLDAVVIQ
+103 LKLDVTKLEDITIQ
-117 QITNTKSVS
+117 QLSNSKSES
-126 SNEQIL
+126 SNEQVL

-146 DALKEVSGVSI
+146 EALKEVSGVSI
-157 LKTGSTIVKPVINGL
+157 LKTGSTIVKTVINGL
-172 HSSRV
+172 NSSRV

-200 INSAGKITVIKGAS
+200 INTAGKITVIKGAS
-214 ALQYGGDAIGGVV
+214 ALQYGGDAIGGIVV
-227 IIEPEIIK
+227 IEPEVIK

-243 ILNLASN
+243 ILNLATN
-250 GRGGSLS
+250 GMGGSLS
-257 SSIQK
+257 SSLQK
-262 GNQYGWSWNALGTFK
+262 GNRYGWSWNALGTYK
-277 YLGDRETPEY
+277 YLGDRETPDY
-287 VLSNT
+287 VLSNS

-299 SGGFRFAKEKY
+299 SGGIRFAKEKY

-315 YSFYNAQIGILRAS
+315 YSFYNAQIGIIKAS

-341 NNQQPIVT
+341 NNQQPSVI
-349 EPFTYTIDVP
+349 EPFSYSIDAP

-367 AKINYQRWLNDNSS
+367 AKINFQRWLSENTS

-395 FDIRRSSA
+395 FDVRRTSTTTK
-403 NNDKAALD
+403 KAALD
-411 LELATHTFLSDYK
+411 LQLATHTFLADYK
-424 TSIGNWKL
+424 TVIGNWRL

-443 FANPKTGVRPLIP
+443 FANPETGVRPLIP
-456 SYEKWDAGLYGISV
+456 SYEKLDAGLYGIAV

-492 TKYYLKSRWMERG
+492 TKYYLKSRWIERG
-505 YDAEFSNFIV
+505 YDAEFSHFIV
-515 GEDGNQWLTKPNFD
+515 GDEGNQWLTKPTFD
-529 YHNISANIGLKKQFH
+529 YHNFTANIGFKKQLH
-544 HEMEWLINVSLA
+544 HEMEWLVNVSLA
-556 SRNPNPSELFSDGLH
+556 LRNPNPSELFSDGLH

-584 KKEQAYKF
+584 EKEQAYKF
-592 NTTFKKDWKSFTFQ
+592 NTTFKKDWKLFQ
-606 INPFVNRIANFMYLQ
+606 VQLNPFINRISNFIYLQ

-645 TGLDVNTTW
+645 TGFDVNTKWT
-654 NISNHFSH
+654 ISNHFSH
-662 ELGMA
+662 ELGLA

-684 PFVMNNKIQYKNESW
+684 PFVINNKIQYKNESW
-699 FNFVSELKSELVFRQ
+699 FNLVAELKSELVFRQ
-714 SQFPNY
+714 NHFPNY
-720 NFETNIVVNDELSP
+720 NFETNIIVNNALTP

-740 SSPKGYHLLHLYSE
+740 SPPKGYHLLHFYSE
-754 MTFKISPKNSLTTS
+754 MTFKINKKNSLTTS
-768 FSIQNLTNTTYR
+768 FSVQNIGNTTYR
-780 DYLNRQRFFADEMG
+780 DYLNRQRFFVDEMG

>member
-1 MIRCVILKLKEM
+1 M
-13 RFLSVLFFFMV
+13 RFLSILCFFLVGFF
-24 SCLGYAQV
+24 GYAQV
-32 TITGVITD
+32 TITGVISD
-40 ENSLPLKDAH
+40 ENGLPLRDAH

-61 ASGSYVLSGIPMGKQ
+61 VNGSYVLSGIPKGKQ
-76 KLYISYIGYD
+76 KLYISFIGYYPI
-86 AIEEILEI
+86 AETIEI

-103 MQIDITKLDAVVIQ
+103 LKLDVTKLEDITIQ
-117 QITNTKSVS
+117 QLSNSKSES
-126 SNEQIL
+126 NNEQVL

-146 DALKEVSGVSI
+146 EALKEVSGLSI

-172 HSSRV
+172 HSNRV

-214 ALQYGGDAIGGVV
+214 ALQYGGDAIGGIVV
-227 IIEPEIIK
+227 IEPEVIK

-250 GRGGSLS
+250 GMGGSLS

-262 GNQYGWSWNALGTFK
+262 GNRYGWSWNALGTFK
-277 YLGDRETPEY
+277 YLGDRETPDY
-287 VLSNT
+287 VLSNS

-299 SGGFRFAKEKY
+299 SGGFRFAREKY

-315 YSFYNAQIGILRAS
+315 YTFYNAQIGIIKAS
-329 HIGNVNDLYNSI
+329 HIGNVNDLYIFI
-341 NNQQPIVT
+341 NNKQPSVI
-349 EPFTYTIDVP
+349 EPFTYSIDAP

-367 AKINYQRWLNDNSS
+367 AKVNYQRWLSENTS
-381 IDLQYAFQFNNRLE
+381 IDFQYAFQFNNRLE
-395 FDIRRSSA
+395 FDVRR
-403 NNDKAALD
+403 NDENTNKAALD
-411 LELATHTFLSDYK
+411 LQLATHTFLADYK
-424 TSIGNWKL
+424 TNVGNWRL

-456 SYEKWDAGLYGISV
+456 SYEKLDAGLYGIAV

-492 TKYYLKSRWMERG
+492 TKYYLKSRWIERG
-505 YDAEFSNFIV
+505 YDTEFSHFIV
-515 GEDGNQWLTKPNFD
+515 GDEGNQWLTKPTFD
-529 YHNISANIGLKKQFH
+529 YHNITANIGFRKQFH
-544 HEMEWLINVSLA
+544 HEMEWLVNMSLA

-571 HSTGQIELGDLRL
+571 HSTGQIELGDLRIE
-584 KKEQAYKF
+584 KEQAYKF
-592 NTTFKKDWKSFTFQ
+592 NTTFKKDWKSFQ
-606 INPFVNRIANFMYLQ
+606 IQVNPFINRISNFIYLQ

-634 VWEFKQTEALL
+634 VWAFKQTKALL
-645 TGLDVNTTW
+645 TGFDVNTKW
-654 NISNHFSH
+654 SISNHFSH

-684 PFVMNNKIQYKNESW
+684 PFVINNKIQYKNESW
-699 FNFVSELKSELVFRQ
+699 FNFATELKSEVVFRQ
-714 SQFPNY
+714 NQFPNY
-720 NFETNIVVNDELSP
+720 NFETNIVVDDALTP

-740 SSPKGYHLLHLYSE
+740 SPPKGYHLLHFYSE
-754 MTFKISPKNSLTTS
+754 MTFKINKKNSLTTS
-768 FSIQNLTNTTYR
+768 FSVQNIMNTTYR
-780 DYLNRQRFFADEMG
+780 DYLNRQRFFVDEMG

>member
-1 MIRCVILKLKEM
+1 M
-13 RFLSVLFFFMV
+13 RFLSILFFFLV
-24 SCLGYAQV
+24 GYFGYAQV
-32 TITGVITD
+32 TITGVISD
-40 ENSLPLKDAH
+40 ENGLPLRDAH
-50 VHIANKTTSTN
+50 VHIANKTTSTDVN
-61 ASGSYVLSGIPMGKQ
+61 GSYVLSGIPKGKQ
-76 KLYISYIGYD
+76 KLYISFIGYH
-86 AIEEILEI
+86 AIEETIEI

-103 MQIDITKLDAVVIQ
+103 LKLDITKLDD
-117 QITNTKSVS
+117 ITIRQLSNSKSES
-126 SNEQIL
+126 SNEQVL

-146 DALKEVSGVSI
+146 EALKEVSGVSI

-172 HSSRV
+172 HSNRV

-214 ALQYGGDAIGGVV
+214 ALQYGGDAIGGIVV
-227 IIEPEIIK
+227 IEPEVIK

-250 GRGGSLS
+250 GMGGSLS
-257 SSIQK
+257 SSLQK
-262 GNQYGWSWNALGTFK
+262 GNRYGWSWNALGTFK
-277 YLGDRETPEY
+277 YLGDRETPDY
-287 VLSNT
+287 VLSNS

-299 SGGFRFAKEKY
+299 SGGIRYAQEKY

-315 YSFYNAQIGILRAS
+315 YSFYNAQIGIIKAS

-341 NNQQPIVT
+341 NNQQPSVI
-349 EPFTYTIDVP
+349 EPFTYSIDAP

-367 AKINYQRWLNDNSS
+367 AKVNYQRWLNENAS
-381 IDLQYAFQFNNRLE
+381 IDFQYAFQFNNRLE
-395 FDIRRSSA
+395 FDVRRSSA

-411 LELATHTFLSDYK
+411 LQLATHTFLADYK
-424 TSIGNWKL
+424 TNIRNWRL

-456 SYEKWDAGLYGISV
+456 SYEKLDTGLYGIAV
-470 YKFDNA
+470 YKFDYA

-492 TKYYLKSRWMERG
+492 TKYYLKSRWTERG
-505 YDAEFSNFIV
+505 YDAEFSHFIV
-515 GEDGNQWLTKPNFD
+515 GEEGNQWLTKPTFD
-529 YHNISANIGLKKQFH
+529 YHNITANIGFRKQFH
-544 HEMEWLINVSLA
+544 HEMEWLVNVSLA

-571 HSTGQIELGDLRL
+571 HSTGQVELGDLRL

-592 NTTFKKDWKSFTFQ
+592 NTTFNKDWKSFRLQ
-606 INPFVNRIANFMYLQ
+606 INPFINRISNFIYLQ
-621 PIGFE
+621 PTGFE

-645 TGLDVNTTW
+645 TGFDVNTKW

-673 LSTDEYLIDMP
+673 LSTNEYLIDMP
-684 PFVMNNKIQYKNESW
+684 PFVINNKIQYKKESW
-699 FNFVSELKSELVFRQ
+699 FDFVSELKSEVVFRQ
-714 SQFPNY
+714 NQFPNY
-720 NFETNIVVNDELSP
+720 NFETNIVTNNTLTP
-734 VLVDIS
+734 VVVDIS
-740 SSPKGYHLLHLYSE
+740 SPPKGYHLLHFYSE
-754 MTFKISPKNSLTTS
+754 MTFKINKRNSLTTS
-768 FSIQNLTNTTYR
+768 FSIQNIMNTTYR
-780 DYLNRQRFFADEMG
+780 DYLNRQRFYVDEMG
-794 RNIQIQLKFN
+794 RNVQVQLKFN

>member
-1 MIRCVILKLKEM
+1 M
-13 RFLSVLFFFMV
+13 RFLSILFFFLV
-24 SCLGYAQV
+24 GFFGYAQV
-32 TITGVITD
+32 TITGVISD
-40 ENSLPLKDAH
+40 ENGLPLRDAH
-50 VHIANKTTSTN
+50 VHIANKTTSTDN
-61 ASGSYVLSGIPMGKQ
+61 NGNYVLSGIPRGKQ
-76 KLYISYIGYD
+76 KLYISFIGYY
-86 AIEEILEI
+86 AIAEIIEI

-103 MQIDITKLDAVVIQ
+103 LKLDVTKLEDITIQ
-117 QITNTKSVS
+117 QLSNSKSES
-126 SNEQIL
+126 SNEQVL

-146 DALKEVSGVSI
+146 EALKEVSGVSI

-172 HSSRV
+172 HSNRV

-192 TEHAPNFD
+192 AEHAPNFD
-200 INSAGKITVIKGAS
+200 INAAGKIMVIKGAS
-214 ALQYGGDAIGGVV
+214 ALQYGGDAIGGIV
-227 IIEPEIIK
+227 IIEPEVIK

-250 GRGGSLS
+250 GMGGSLS

-262 GNQYGWSWNALGTFK
+262 GNRYGWSWNALGTFK
-277 YLGDRETPEY
+277 YLGNRETPDY
-287 VLSNT
+287 VLSNS

-299 SGGFRFAKEKY
+299 SGGIRFVKEKY

-315 YSFYNAQIGILRAS
+315 YSFYNAQIGIIKAS

-341 NNQQPIVT
+341 NNQQPSVI
-349 EPFTYTIDVP
+349 EPFSYSIDAP

-367 AKINYQRWLNDNSS
+367 AKVNYQRWLSENTS
-381 IDLQYAFQFNNRLE
+381 IDFQYAFQFNNRLE
-395 FDIRRSSA
+395 FDVRR
-403 NNDKAALD
+403 NDENTNKAALD
-411 LELATHTFLSDYK
+411 LQLATHTFLADYK
-424 TSIGNWKL
+424 TNVGNWRL
-432 KSGLNLGYQNN
+432 KSGLNLGYQND
-443 FANPKTGVRPLIP
+443 FANPETGVRPLIP
-456 SYEKWDAGLYGISV
+456 SYEKLDAGLYGIAV

-492 TKYYLKSRWMERG
+492 TKYYLKSRWTERG
-505 YDAEFSNFIV
+505 YDAKFSHFIV
-515 GEDGNQWLTKPNFD
+515 GEEGNQWLTKPTFD
-529 YHNISANIGLKKQFH
+529 YHNITANIGFRKQFH
-544 HEMEWLINVSLA
+544 HEMEWLVNVSLA

-592 NTTFKKDWKSFTFQ
+592 NTTFKKDWKSIQ
-606 INPFVNRIANFMYLQ
+606 VQLNPFINRISNFMYLQ
-621 PIGFE
+621 PTGFE

-645 TGLDVNTTW
+645 TGFDINTKW

-684 PFVMNNKIQYKNESW
+684 PFVINNKIQYKNESW
-699 FNFVSELKSELVFRQ
+699 FNLVTELKSELVFRQ
-714 SQFPNY
+714 NQFPNY
-720 NFETNIVVNDELSP
+720 NFETNIVVDDTLTP

-740 SSPKGYHLLHLYSE
+740 SPPKGYHLLHFYSE
-754 MTFKISPKNSLTTS
+754 MTFKINKKNSLTTS
-768 FSIQNLTNTTYR
+768 FSVQNIMNTTYR
-780 DYLNRQRFFADEMG
+780 DYLNRQRFFVDEMG
-794 RNIQIQLKFN
+794 RNIQIQFKFN

>member
-1 MIRCVILKLKEM
+1 M
-13 RFLSVLFFFMV
+13 RLLSILFFFLV
-24 SCLGYAQV
+24 GFFGYAQV
-32 TITGVITD
+32 TITGVISD
-40 ENSLPLKDAH
+40 ENGSPLRDAH
-50 VHIANKTTSTN
+50 VHIANKTISTDTN
-61 ASGSYVLSGIPMGKQ
+61 GNYVLTGIPKGKQ
-76 KLYISYIGYD
+76 KLYISFIGYH
-86 AIEEILEI
+86 AIEETIEI

-103 MQIDITKLDAVVIQ
+103 LKLDITKLEDITIQ
-117 QITNTKSVS
+117 QLSNSKSES
-126 SNEQIL
+126 SNEQVL

-146 DALKEVSGVSI
+146 EALKEVSGVSI

-172 HSSRV
+172 HSNRV

-200 INSAGKITVIKGAS
+200 INAAGKITVIKGAS
-214 ALQYGGDAIGGVV
+214 ALQYGGDAIGGIV

-235 KDTLVGKT
+235 EDTLVGKT

-250 GRGGSLS
+250 GMGGSLS
-257 SSIQK
+257 SSLQK
-262 GNQYGWSWNALGTFK
+262 GNRYGWSWNALGTFK
-277 YLGDRETPEY
+277 YLGDRETPDY
-287 VLSNT
+287 VLSNS

-299 SGGFRFAKEKY
+299 SGGIRYAQEKY

-315 YSFYNAQIGILRAS
+315 YSFYNAQIGIIKAS

-341 NNQQPIVT
+341 NNQQPSVI
-349 EPFTYTIDVP
+349 EPFTYSIAAP

-367 AKINYQRWLNDNSS
+367 AKVNYQRWLSENTS
-381 IDLQYAFQFNNRLE
+381 IDFQYAFQFNNRLE
-395 FDIRRSSA
+395 FDVRRSSA

-411 LELATHTFLSDYK
+411 LQLATHTFLTDYK
-424 TSIGNWKL
+424 TSIGNWRL

-443 FANPKTGVRPLIP
+443 FANPETGVRPLIP
-456 SYEKWDAGLYGISV
+456 SYEKLDAGLYGIAV

-492 TKYYLKSRWMERG
+492 TKYYLKSRWTERG
-505 YDAEFSNFIV
+505 YDAEFSHFIV
-515 GEDGNQWLTKPNFD
+515 GEEGNQWLTKPTFD
-529 YHNISANIGLKKQFH
+529 YHNITANIGYRKQFH
-544 HEMEWLINVSLA
+544 HEMEWLVNVSLA

-571 HSTGQIELGDLRL
+571 HSTGQVELGDLRL
-584 KKEQAYKF
+584 EKEQAYKF
-592 NTTFKKDWKSFTFQ
+592 NTTFNKDWKSFRIQ
-606 INPFVNRIANFMYLQ
+606 INPFINRISNFIFLQ
-621 PIGFE
+621 PTGFE

-645 TGLDVNTTW
+645 TGFDVNTKW
-654 NISNHFSH
+654 DISNHFSH
-662 ELGMA
+662 DLGLA

-673 LSTDEYLIDMP
+673 ISTDEYLIDMP
-684 PFVMNNKIQYKNESW
+684 PFVINNKIQYKKESW
-699 FNFVSELKSELVFRQ
+699 FNFVSELKSEVVFTQ
-714 SQFPNY
+714 NQFPNY
-720 NFETNIVVNDELSP
+720 NFETNIVVNNELTP

-740 SSPKGYHLLHLYSE
+740 SPPKGYHLLHFYSE
-754 MTFKISPKNSLTTS
+754 MTFKINKRNSLTTS
-768 FSIQNLTNTTYR
+768 FSVQNIMNTTYR
-780 DYLNRQRFFADEMG
+780 DYLNRQRFYADEMG
-794 RNIQIQLKFN
+794 RNVQIQLKFN

>member
-1 MIRCVILKLKEM
+1 M
-13 RFLSVLFFFMV
+13 RFLSILFFFLV
-24 SCLGYAQV
+24 GFFGYAQV
-32 TITGVITD
+32 TITGVISD
-40 ENSLPLKDAH
+40 ENGLPLRDAH
-50 VHIANKTTSTN
+50 VHIANKTTSTDVN
-61 ASGSYVLSGIPMGKQ
+61 GSYVLSDIPKGKQ
-76 KLYISYIGYD
+76 KLYISFIGYH
-86 AIEEILEI
+86 AIAETIEI

-103 MQIDITKLDAVVIQ
+103 LKLDVTKLEDITIQ
-117 QITNTKSVS
+117 QLSNSKSES
-126 SNEQIL
+126 SNEQVL

-146 DALKEVSGVSI
+146 EALKEVSGVSI

-172 HSSRV
+172 HSNRV

-200 INSAGKITVIKGAS
+200 INAAGKITVIKGAS
-214 ALQYGGDAIGGVV
+214 TLQYGGDAIGGIV
-227 IIEPEIIK
+227 IIEPEVIK

-250 GRGGSLS
+250 GMGGSLS
-257 SSIQK
+257 SSLQK
-262 GNQYGWSWNALGTFK
+262 GNRYGWSWNALGTFK
-277 YLGDRETPEY
+277 YLGDRETPDY
-287 VLSNT
+287 VLSNS

-299 SGGFRFAKEKY
+299 SGGIRFAKEKY

-315 YSFYNAQIGILRAS
+315 YSFYNAQIGIIKAS

-341 NNQQPIVT
+341 NNQQPSVI
-349 EPFTYTIDVP
+349 EPFTYSIDAP

-367 AKINYQRWLNDNSS
+367 AKLNYQRWLNENTS

-395 FDIRRSSA
+395 FDVRR
-403 NNDKAALD
+403 NDENTNKAALD
-411 LELATHTFLSDYK
+411 LQLATHTFLADYK
-424 TSIGNWKL
+424 TNVGNWRL

-443 FANPKTGVRPLIP
+443 FANPKTDVRPLIP
-456 SYEKWDAGLYGISV
+456 SYEKLDAGLYGIAV

-484 YDFSTIEA
+484 YDFSTITA
-492 TKYYLKSRWMERG
+492 TKYYLKSRWTERG
-505 YDAEFSNFIV
+505 YDAEFSHFIV
-515 GEDGNQWLTKPNFD
+515 GEEGNQWLTKPTFD
-529 YHNISANIGLKKQFH
+529 YHNITANIGFRKQFY
-544 HEMEWLINVSLA
+544 HEMEWLVNVSLA

-584 KKEQAYKF
+584 EKEQAYKF
-592 NTTFKKDWKSFTFQ
+592 NTTFNKDWKSFQ
-606 INPFVNRIANFMYLQ
+606 VQLNPFINRISNFIYLQ
-621 PIGFE
+621 PTGFE

-645 TGLDVNTTW
+645 TGFDVNTKW
-654 NISNHFSH
+654 EISNHFSH
-662 ELGMA
+662 ELGLA

-684 PFVMNNKIQYKNESW
+684 PFVINNKIQYKNESW
-699 FNFVSELKSELVFRQ
+699 FNFVSELKSEIVFRQ
-714 SQFPNY
+714 NQFPNY
-720 NFETNIVVNDELSP
+720 NFETNIVVDDALTP

-740 SSPKGYHLLHLYSE
+740 SPPKGYHLLHFYSE
-754 MTFKISPKNSLTTS
+754 MTFKINKKNSLTTS
-768 FSIQNLTNTTYR
+768 FSVQNIGNTTYR
-780 DYLNRQRFFADEMG
+780 DYLNRQRFFVDEMG

>member
-13 RFLSVLFFFMV
+13 RFLSILFFFMV
-24 SCLGYAQV
+24 YCFGYAQV
-32 TITGVITD
+32 TITGVIAN
-40 ENSLPLKDAH
+40 ENGLPLKDAH

-61 ASGSYVLSGIPMGKQ
+61 ANGSYVLSGIPIGKQ
-76 KLYISYIGYD
+76 KLYISYIGYN

-103 MQIDITKLDAVVIQ
+103 MQIDITKLDAVVVQ
-117 QITNTKSVS
+117 QVTNSKSES

-132 KSATIE
+132 KSETIE

-262 GNQYGWSWNALGTFK
+262 GNRYGWSWNALGTFK

-287 VLSNT
+287 VLSNS

-299 SGGFRFAKEKY
+299 SGGFRFAEENY

-341 NNQQPIVT
+341 NNQQPGVI
-349 EPFTYTIDVP
+349 EPFTYSIDVP

-367 AKINYQRWLNDNSS
+367 AKINYHRWLNDNSS

-411 LELATHTFLSDYK
+411 LELATHTFLGDYK
-424 TSIGNWKL
+424 TSIENWKL

-456 SYEKWDAGLYGISV
+456 SYEKLDAGLYGIV
-470 YKFDNA
+470 VHKFDNA

-544 HEMEWLINVSLA
+544 HEMEWLVNLSLA

-592 NTTFKKDWKSFTFQ
+592 NTTFKKDWKSLTFQ

-654 NISNHFSH
+654 NFSNHFSH

-699 FNFVSELKSELVFRQ
+699 FNFVSELKSELVLRQ
-714 SQFPNY
+714 NQFPNY
-720 NFETNIVVNDELSP
+720 NFETNIIVNNELSP

-740 SSPKGYHLLHLYSE
+740 SPPKGYHLLHFYSE
-754 MTFKISPKNSLTTS
+754 MTFKISQKNSLTTS

>member
-1 MIRCVILKLKEM
+1 M
-13 RFLSVLFFFMV
+13 RFLSILFFF
-24 SCLGYAQV
+24 LIGFFGYAQV
-32 TITGVITD
+32 TITGVISD
-40 ENSLPLKDAH
+40 ENGLPLRDAH
-50 VHIANKTTSTN
+50 VHIANKTTSTDEN
-61 ASGSYVLSGIPMGKQ
+61 GSYVLSGIPKGKQ
-76 KLYISYIGYD
+76 KLYISFIGYH
-86 AIEEILEI
+86 AIEETIEI

-103 MQIDITKLDAVVIQ
+103 LKLDITKLDNITIQ
-117 QITNTKSVS
+117 QISNSKSES
-126 SNEQIL
+126 SNEHVL

-172 HSSRV
+172 HSNRV

-200 INSAGKITVIKGAS
+200 INAAGKITVIKGAS
-214 ALQYGGDAIGGVV
+214 ALQYGGDAIGGIVV
-227 IIEPEIIK
+227 IEPEVIK
-235 KDTLVGKT
+235 KNTLVGKT

-250 GRGGSLS
+250 GMGGSLS
-257 SSIQK
+257 SSLQK
-262 GNQYGWSWNALGTFK
+262 GNRYGWSWNALGTLK
-277 YLGDRETPEY
+277 YLGDRETPNY
-287 VLSNT
+287 VMSNS

-299 SGGFRFAKEKY
+299 SGGVRFAQEKY
-310 NFNAM
+310 NFDAI
-315 YSFYNAQIGILRAS
+315 YSFYNAQIGIIKAS

-341 NNQQPIVT
+341 NNQQPSVI
-349 EPFTYTIDVP
+349 EPFTYSIDAP

-367 AKINYQRWLNDNSS
+367 AKVNYQRWLNENAS
-381 IDLQYAFQFNNRLE
+381 IDFQYAFQFNNRLE
-395 FDIRRSSA
+395 FDVRRSSA

-411 LELATHTFLSDYK
+411 LQLTTHTFLADYK
-424 TSIGNWKL
+424 TNIGNWRL
-432 KSGLNLGYQNN
+432 KSGFNLGYQNN
-443 FANPKTGVRPLIP
+443 FANPETGVRPLIP
-456 SYEKWDAGLYGISV
+456 SYEKLDTGLYGIAV

-492 TKYYLKSRWMERG
+492 TKYYLKSRWNERG
-505 YDAEFSNFIV
+505 YDAEFSHFIV
-515 GEDGNQWLTKPNFD
+515 GEEGNQWLTKPTFD
-529 YHNISANIGLKKQFH
+529 YHNITANIGFRKQLH
-544 HEMEWLINVSLA
+544 HEMEWLVNVSLA

-584 KKEQAYKF
+584 GKEQAYKF
-592 NTTFKKDWKSFTFQ
+592 NTTFNKDWKSFRIQ
-606 INPFVNRIANFMYLQ
+606 INPFINRISNFIYLQ
-621 PIGFE
+621 PTGFE

-645 TGLDVNTTW
+645 TGFDINTKWKIT
-654 NISNHFSH
+654 NHFSH

-673 LSTDEYLIDMP
+673 LSSDDYLIDMP
-684 PFVMNNKIQYKNESW
+684 PFVINNKIQYKNESW
-699 FNFVSELKSELVFRQ
+699 FNLVTELKSELVFRQ
-714 SQFPNY
+714 NQFPNY
-720 NFETNIVVNDELSP
+720 NFETNIVVNNELTP

-740 SSPKGYHLLHLYSE
+740 SPPKGYHLLHFYSE
-754 MTFKISPKNSLTTS
+754 MRFKINKKNSLTTS
-768 FSIQNLTNTTYR
+768 FSVQNIMDTTYR
-780 DYLNRQRFFADEMG
+780 DYLNRQRFFVDEMG

>member
-1 MIRCVILKLKEM
+1 MVG
-13 RFLSVLFFFMV
+13 FF
-24 SCLGYAQV
+24 GYAQV
-32 TITGVITD
+32 TITGVISD
-40 ENSLPLKDAH
+40 ENGLPLRDAH
-50 VHIANKTTSTN
+50 VHIANKTTSTDVN
-61 ASGSYVLSGIPMGKQ
+61 GSYVLSGIPKGKQ
-76 KLYISYIGYD
+76 KLYISFIGYHGI
-86 AIEEILEI
+86 AETIEI

-103 MQIDITKLDAVVIQ
+103 LKLDVTKLEDITIQ
-117 QITNTKSVS
+117 QLSNSKSES
-126 SNEQIL
+126 SNEQVL

-146 DALKEVSGVSI
+146 EALKEVSGVSI

-200 INSAGKITVIKGAS
+200 INTAGKITVIKGAS
-214 ALQYGGDAIGGVV
+214 ALQYGGDAIGGIVV
-227 IIEPEIIK
+227 IEPEVIK

-243 ILNLASN
+243 ILNLATN
-250 GRGGSLS
+250 GMGGSLS
-257 SSIQK
+257 SSLQK
-262 GNQYGWSWNALGTFK
+262 GNRYGWSWNALGTYK
-277 YLGDRETPEY
+277 YLGDRETPDY
-287 VLSNT
+287 VLSNS

-299 SGGFRFAKEKY
+299 SGGIRFAKEKY
-310 NFNAM
+310 NFNTM
-315 YSFYNAQIGILRAS
+315 YSFYNAQIGIIKAS

-341 NNQQPIVT
+341 NNQQPSVI
-349 EPFTYTIDVP
+349 EPFSYSIDAP

-367 AKINYQRWLNDNSS
+367 AKINFQRWLSENTS

-395 FDIRRSSA
+395 FDVRRTSA
-403 NNDKAALD
+403 TTKKAALD
-411 LELATHTFLSDYK
+411 LQLATHTFLADYK
-424 TSIGNWKL
+424 TVIGNWRL

-443 FANPKTGVRPLIP
+443 FANPETGVRPLIP
-456 SYEKWDAGLYGISV
+456 SYEKLDAGLYGIAV

-492 TKYYLKSRWMERG
+492 TKYYLKSRWIERG
-505 YDAEFSNFIV
+505 YDAEFSHFIV
-515 GEDGNQWLTKPNFD
+515 GDEGNQWLTKPTFD
-529 YHNISANIGLKKQFH
+529 YHNFTANIGFKKQLH
-544 HEMEWLINVSLA
+544 HEMEWLVNVSLA

-584 KKEQAYKF
+584 EKEQAYKF
-592 NTTFKKDWKSFTFQ
+592 NTTFKKDWKLFLVQ
-606 INPFVNRIANFMYLQ
+606 LNPFINRISNFIYLQ

-645 TGLDVNTTW
+645 TGFDVNTKWT
-654 NISNHFSH
+654 ISNHFSH
-662 ELGMA
+662 ELGLA

-684 PFVMNNKIQYKNESW
+684 PLVINNKIQYKNESW
-699 FNFVSELKSELVFRQ
+699 FNLVAELKSELVFRQ
-714 SQFPNY
+714 NHFPNY
-720 NFETNIVVNDELSP
+720 NFETNIIVNNALTP

-740 SSPKGYHLLHLYSE
+740 SPSKGYHLLHFYSE
-754 MTFKISPKNSLTTS
+754 MTFKINKKNSLTTS
-768 FSIQNLTNTTYR
+768 FSVQNIGNTTYR
-780 DYLNRQRFFADEMG
+780 DYLNRQRFFVDEMG

>member
-1 MIRCVILKLKEM
+1 M
-13 RFLSVLFFFMV
+13 RFLSILFFFLV
-24 SCLGYAQV
+24 GFFGYAQV
-32 TITGVITD
+32 TITGVISD
-40 ENSLPLKDAH
+40 ENGLPLRDAH
-50 VHIANKTTSTN
+50 VHIANKTTSTDSN
-61 ASGSYVLSGIPMGKQ
+61 GSYILSGIPKGKQ
-76 KLYISYIGYD
+76 KLYISFIGYH
-86 AIEEILEI
+86 AIEETIEI
-94 STDLTINRQ
+94 SGDLTINRQ
-103 MQIDITKLDAVVIQ
+103 LKLDVTKLDDITIQ
-117 QITNTKSVS
+117 QLSNSKSES
-126 SNEQIL
+126 SNEQVL

-146 DALKEVSGVSI
+146 EALKEVSGVSI

-172 HSSRV
+172 HSNRV

-214 ALQYGGDAIGGVV
+214 ALQYGGDAIGGIV
-227 IIEPEIIK
+227 IIEPEVIK

-250 GRGGSLS
+250 GMGGSLS
-257 SSIQK
+257 SSLQK
-262 GNQYGWSWNALGTFK
+262 GNRYGWSWNALGTFK
-277 YLGDRETPEY
+277 YLGDRETPDY
-287 VLSNT
+287 VLSNS

-299 SGGFRFAKEKY
+299 SGGIRYAQEKY

-315 YSFYNAQIGILRAS
+315 YSFYNAQIGIIKAS

-341 NNQQPIVT
+341 NNQQPSVI
-349 EPFTYTIDVP
+349 EPFTYSIDAP

-367 AKINYQRWLNDNSS
+367 AKVNYQRWLSENTS
-381 IDLQYAFQFNNRLE
+381 IDFQYAFQFNNRLE
-395 FDIRRSSA
+395 FDVRR
-403 NNDKAALD
+403 NEENTNKAALD
-411 LELATHTFLSDYK
+411 LQLATHTFLADYK
-424 TSIGNWKL
+424 TNIGNWRL

-456 SYEKWDAGLYGISV
+456 SYEKLDAGLYGIAV

-492 TKYYLKSRWMERG
+492 TKYYLKSRWTERG
-505 YDAEFSNFIV
+505 YDAEFSHFIV
-515 GEDGNQWLTKPNFD
+515 GEEGNQWLTKPTFD
-529 YHNISANIGLKKQFH
+529 YHNITANIGFRKQFH
-544 HEMEWLINVSLA
+544 HEMEWLVNVSLA

-584 KKEQAYKF
+584 EKEQAYKF
-592 NTTFKKDWKSFTFQ
+592 NTTFKKDWKSFSIQ
-606 INPFVNRIANFMYLQ
+606 INPFINRISNFIYLQ
-621 PIGFE
+621 PTGFE

-645 TGLDVNTTW
+645 TGFDVNSKW
-654 NISNHFSH
+654 EISNRFSH
-662 ELGMA
+662 ELGLA

-684 PFVMNNKIQYKNESW
+684 PFVINNKIRYKKESW
-699 FNFVSELKSELVFRQ
+699 FNFVSELKSEIVFRQ
-714 SQFPNY
+714 NQFPNY
-720 NFETNIVVNDELSP
+720 NFETNIIVDDELTP

-740 SSPKGYHLLHLYSE
+740 SSPKGYHLLHFYSE
-754 MTFKISPKNSLTTS
+754 MTFKINKKNSLTTS
-768 FSIQNLTNTTYR
+768 FSIQNIMDTTYR
-780 DYLNRQRFFADEMG
+780 DYLNRQRFYADEMG
-794 RNIQIQLKFN
+794 RNVQIQLKFN

>member
-1 MIRCVILKLKEM
+1 M
-13 RFLSVLFFFMV
+13 RFISILFFFLV
-24 SCLGYAQV
+24 GFFGYAQV
-32 TITGVITD
+32 TITGVISD
-40 ENSLPLKDAH
+40 ENGLPLRDAH
-50 VHIANKTTSTN
+50 VHIANKTTSTDVN
-61 ASGSYVLSGIPMGKQ
+61 GSYVLSDIPKGKQ
-76 KLYISYIGYD
+76 KLYISFIGYH
-86 AIEEILEI
+86 AIAETIEI

-103 MQIDITKLDAVVIQ
+103 LKLDVTKLEDITIQ
-117 QITNTKSVS
+117 QLSNSKSES
-126 SNEQIL
+126 SNEQVL

-146 DALKEVSGVSI
+146 EALKEVSGVSI

-200 INSAGKITVIKGAS
+200 INAAGKITVIKGAS
-214 ALQYGGDAIGGVV
+214 ALQYGGDAIGGIVV
-227 IIEPEIIK
+227 IEPEVIK

-243 ILNLASN
+243 ILNLSSN
-250 GRGGSLS
+250 GMGGSLS
-257 SSIQK
+257 SSLQK
-262 GNQYGWSWNALGTFK
+262 GNRYGWSWNALGTFK
-277 YLGDRETPEY
+277 YLGDRETPDY
-287 VLSNT
+287 VLSNS

-299 SGGFRFAKEKY
+299 SGGIRFAKEKY

-315 YSFYNAQIGILRAS
+315 YSFYNAQIGIIKAS

-341 NNQQPIVT
+341 NNQQPSVIK
-349 EPFTYTIDVP
+349 PFSYSIDAP

-367 AKINYQRWLNDNSS
+367 AKINFQRWLSENTS

-395 FDIRRSSA
+395 FDVRRTSA
-403 NNDKAALD
+403 TTKKAALD
-411 LELATHTFLSDYK
+411 LQLATHTFLADYK
-424 TSIGNWKL
+424 TVIGNWRL

-443 FANPKTGVRPLIP
+443 FANPETGVRPLIP
-456 SYEKWDAGLYGISV
+456 SYEKLDAGLYGIAV

-492 TKYYLKSRWMERG
+492 TKYYLKSRWIERG
-505 YDAEFSNFIV
+505 YDAEFSHFIV
-515 GEDGNQWLTKPNFD
+515 GDEGNQWLTKPTFD
-529 YHNISANIGLKKQFH
+529 YHNFTANIGFKKQLH
-544 HEMEWLINVSLA
+544 HEMEWLVNVSLA

-584 KKEQAYKF
+584 EKEQAYKF
-592 NTTFKKDWKSFTFQ
+592 NTTFKKDWKLFQ
-606 INPFVNRIANFMYLQ
+606 VQLNPFINRISNFIYLK

-645 TGLDVNTTW
+645 TGFDVNTKWT
-654 NISNHFSH
+654 ISNHFSH
-662 ELGMA
+662 ELGLA

-684 PFVMNNKIQYKNESW
+684 PFVINNKIQYKNESW
-699 FNFVSELKSELVFRQ
+699 FNLVAELKSELVFRQ
-714 SQFPNY
+714 NHFPNY
-720 NFETNIVVNDELSP
+720 NFETNIIVNNALTP

-740 SSPKGYHLLHLYSE
+740 SPPKGYHLLHFYSE
-754 MTFKISPKNSLTTS
+754 ITFKINKKNSLTTS
-768 FSIQNLTNTTYR
+768 FSVQNIGNTTYR
-780 DYLNRQRFFADEMG
+780 DYLNRQRFFVDEMG

>member
-1 MIRCVILKLKEM
+1 M
-13 RFLSVLFFFMV
+13 RFLSILFFFLV
-24 SCLGYAQV
+24 SFFGYAQV
-32 TITGVITD
+32 TITGVISD
-40 ENSLPLKDAH
+40 EKGLLLRDAH
-50 VHIANKTTSTN
+50 VHIANKTTSTDVN
-61 ASGSYVLSGIPMGKQ
+61 GSYVLSGIPKGKQ
-76 KLYISYIGYD
+76 KLYISFIGYH
-86 AIEEILEI
+86 AIEETVEI

-103 MQIDITKLDAVVIQ
+103 LKLDITKLDDVTIQ
-117 QITNTKSVS
+117 QLSNSKSES
-126 SNEQIL
+126 SNEQVL

-146 DALKEVSGVSI
+146 EALKEVSGVSI

-172 HSSRV
+172 HSNRV

-214 ALQYGGDAIGGVV
+214 ALQYGGDAIGGIVV
-227 IIEPEIIK
+227 IEPEVIK

-250 GRGGSLS
+250 GMGGSLS
-257 SSIQK
+257 SSLQK
-262 GNQYGWSWNALGTFK
+262 GNRYGWSWNALGTFK
-277 YLGDRETPEY
+277 YLGDRETPDY
-287 VLSNT
+287 VLSNS

-299 SGGFRFAKEKY
+299 SGGIRYAQEKY

-315 YSFYNAQIGILRAS
+315 YSFYNAQIGIIKAS

-341 NNQQPIVT
+341 NNQQPSVI
-349 EPFTYTIDVP
+349 EPFTYSIDAP

-367 AKINYQRWLNDNSS
+367 AKVNYQRWLNENAS
-381 IDLQYAFQFNNRLE
+381 IDFQYAFQFNNRLE
-395 FDIRRSSA
+395 FDVRRSSA

-411 LELATHTFLSDYK
+411 LQLATHTFLADYK
-424 TSIGNWKL
+424 TNIRNWKW

-456 SYEKWDAGLYGISV
+456 SYEKLDAGLYGIAA

-492 TKYYLKSRWMERG
+492 TKYYLKSRWAERG
-505 YDAEFSNFIV
+505 YDAEFSHFIV
-515 GEDGNQWLTKPNFD
+515 GEEGNQWLTKPTFD
-529 YHNISANIGLKKQFH
+529 YHNITANIGFRKQFH
-544 HEMEWLINVSLA
+544 HEMEWLVNVSLA

-571 HSTGQIELGDLRL
+571 HSTGQVELGHLRL

-592 NTTFKKDWKSFTFQ
+592 NTTFNKDWKSFRLQ
-606 INPFVNRIANFMYLQ
+606 INPFINRISNFIYLQ
-621 PIGFE
+621 PTGFE
-626 TTIRGAFP
+626 TTIRGAFA

-645 TGLDVNTTW
+645 TGFDVNTKW
-654 NISNHFSH
+654 SISNHFSH
-662 ELGMA
+662 ELEMA

-673 LSTDEYLIDMP
+673 LSTSEYLIDMP
-684 PFVMNNKIQYKNESW
+684 PFVINNKIQYKKESW
-699 FNFVSELKSELVFRQ
+699 FNFVSELKSEVVFRQ
-714 SQFPNY
+714 NQFPNY
-720 NFETNIVVNDELSP
+720 NFETNIVVNNELTP
-734 VLVDIS
+734 VVVDIS
-740 SSPKGYHLLHLYSE
+740 SPPKGYHLLHFYSE
-754 MTFKISPKNSLTTS
+754 MTFKINKKNSLTTS
-768 FSIQNLTNTTYR
+768 FGVQNIMNTTYR
-780 DYLNRQRFFADEMG
+780 DYLNRQRFYVDEMG
-794 RNIQIQLKFN
+794 RNVQVQLKFN